1 MDSHPWR
8 DTWIGWMPNP
18 LLGRGCPRVA
28 RQHRDT
34 CGARAMEGEEWR
46 WRSTRN
52 GACALCVPVCA
63 YSVGMD
69 SLLVRERKGREE
81 QDEGKG
87 MKKKSK
93 MNRRT

>member
-1 MDSHPWR
+1 
-8 DTWIGWMPNP
+8 
-18 LLGRGCPRVA
+18 
-28 RQHRDT
+28 
-34 CGARAMEGEEWR
+34 
-46 WRSTRN
+46 
-52 GACALCVPVCA
+52 
-63 YSVGMD
+63 MD